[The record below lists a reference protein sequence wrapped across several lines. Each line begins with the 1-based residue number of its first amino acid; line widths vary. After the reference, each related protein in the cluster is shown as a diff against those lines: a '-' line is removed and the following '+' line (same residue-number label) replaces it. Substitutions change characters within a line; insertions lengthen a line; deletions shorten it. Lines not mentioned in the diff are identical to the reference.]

1 MSDDNPVDQ
10 FSQTRFVAEEIDTT
24 VDSAVRRRVRTAL
37 GDAVAELR
45 DALVDEQTA
54 VQLLT
59 GDDTLQEV
67 DTTHREDPEPLTKR
81 AVLDPL
87 FDALGYDD
95 LALEV
100 GDRSDSYGKKA
111 DYAAPFDAF
120 DEIDSGR
127 LLIEAEPVNKRLRQD
142 RHGLGQV
149 EDWLSYRPFDAT
161 FGVATDG
168 LQWTLVTYDD
178 DSYSLDTL
186 ADVDLRPVV
195 QSIFDDQTGYDTAP
209 AGWTTGDTEQLLER
223 FLTGFAFDNVVSVA
237 RDARESIRRRR
248 REITDQFYDD
258 YVGLVFGRA
267 PAGEASPRRS
277 LIGDGVDAPQ
287 AATGDDV
294 RLFAVELMNR
304 LVFVKFLEDRGLV
317 EEGLLGRIVTEHDET
332 IVPRSLYETY
342 LEPLFFGVFDERP
355 GDRDRR
361 IQTVTQYSELP
372 YLNGGL
378 FRPTEYDGEGDDTR
392 FDDTDFDVADP
403 VMRELLLLLER
414 YEFSTTGGPGELDPS
429 VLGNVFEKTINY
441 ITTATGDQKKQL
453 GAYYTP
459 DEITRFCA
467 EQTVLPGLRDEIA
480 AFLCDEKGYTES
492 MLADDVFELIDALPP
507 NVELVE
513 ELIETVVD
521 DFRALD
527 PACGSGHFLTAVENE
542 IVRVRKALYDVAYG
556 GLPDD
561 DPRDETPPTWR
572 LRKRTVVENI
582 YGVDV
587 VAPATEIAKLRLWLS
602 IVAAVEPST
611 VDQYDRGELA
621 LPNIVFSIQQG
632 NSLIGFTDLVE
643 TTASGAQSVL
653 DNWSGAS
660 VRDRY
665 EDVIEAM
672 DAHADTNDTAAAKR
686 HLREAERR
694 KNDHRPALDEKIH
707 QQFHEAGVD
716 VSLNRVREYDPFHWV
731 LEFAPVYADGGFDA
745 VVGNPPWEM
754 LQPRRDEFFSRYE
767 PTFRSL
773 TPSEKDEIEAELRDD
788 PEIQSAWDAYERT
801 IQQRATYFTDGP
813 AYNLQW
819 GEIDGRTRTGRNDL
833 STLFL
838 ERVFDLT
845 NENGYVAK
853 VLPNKVFSNASAK
866 RLRSELLEATTVESV
881 VGFENKGIFGSLHDQ
896 FEFAVLTFRNTGHT
910 ESFRAT
916 FGQRRVEVLE
926 RFEAESVSVTPSMI
940 RQYSPEGLTFPKVSS
955 ASEVD
960 VLQTLLDHEPVG
972 ESVDGSWWA
981 DGHIEIYT
989 RDSAY
994 FSEDRADAD
1003 YPVYGGSN
1011 VHQFVHD
1018 TTFAGL
1024 EEPDYWSVAESRDP
1038 AASAKARVRE
1048 KNVRHLKDAVYRA
1061 FDGAAGNESKKA
1073 FVNTLLR
1080 EERGEP
1086 LQPEDV
1092 LLDCTEYRIVYR
1104 NVTNARNERTLIA
1117 TVLPPGL
1124 ICYHALTT
1132 IRPYRIEP
1140 SEADL
1145 QQFPLHSAYERAF
1158 TDRELFVVT
1167 GLLNSIPFDSF
1178 MRTRVD
1184 TNVARYKFENA
1195 PVPHLTAGDDWF
1207 DYIATRAARLNCYG
1221 EAFAEMRDRFG
1232 GIEPATAADERE
1244 RLRAEIDAAACH
1256 AYGLD
1261 RAETASLLDDFHRV
1275 ESPRL
1280 MTAAYF
1286 DRVSDCYDRLAGGPT
1301 TRS

>member
-1 MSDDNPVDQ
+1 MSDDSVPAQSVPDGY
-10 FSQTRFVAEEIDTT
+10 SQTRFVTEEIDTT
-24 VDSAVRRRVRTAL
+24 VDPATRTRVREAL
-37 GDAVAELR
+37 TDAVAGFR
-45 DALVDEQTA
+45 DALADEQTA
-54 VQLLT
+54 ARLLT
-59 GDDTLQEV
+59 GDDTLREA
-67 DTTHREDPEPLTKR
+67 DTAHKEDPEPLTKR
-81 AVLDPL
+81 AFLDPL
-87 FDALGYDD
+87 FEALGYDD
-95 LALEV
+95 LAVEV

-111 DYAAPFDAF
+111 DYAASFDPFE
-120 DEIDSGR
+120 EIDSGR

-161 FGVATDG
+161 FGVATNG
-168 LQWTLVTYDD
+168 LQWTLVTYDA
-178 DSYSLDTL
+178 DSYTLDTL
-186 ADVDLRPVV
+186 ADVDLHPVV
-195 QSIFDDQTGYDTAP
+195 QSVFDDQTGRNTAP
-209 AGWTTGDTEQLLER
+209 SGWTTSDTEQLLDR
-223 FLTGFAFDNVVSVA
+223 FLAGFAFDNVVSVA
-237 RDARESIRRRR
+237 RDARASIRKRRT
-248 REITDQFYDD
+248 EITDQFYDD
-258 YVGLVFGRA
+258 YVRLVFGQA
-267 PAGEASPRRS
+267 PAGGDPPERS
-277 LIGDGVDAPQ
+277 LIGDGVDAPE

-294 RLFAVELMNR
+294 RLFAVELLNR

-317 EEGLLGRIVTEHDET
+317 EEGLLERIVAEHDET

-342 LEPLFFGVFDERP
+342 LEPLFFGVFDEPP
-355 GDRDRR
+355 GERDRR

-378 FRPTEYDGEGDDTR
+378 FRPTEGYDGAVDDTE
-392 FDDTDFDVADP
+392 FDVSDS

-480 AFLCDEKGYTES
+480 AYLRREQGYTEA
-492 MLADDVFELIDALPP
+492 MLADDVFTLIDTLPP
-507 NVELVE
+507 NVDLVE

-527 PACGSGHFLTAVENE
+527 PACGSGHFLTSVESE

-556 GLPDD
+556 ALPDD

-582 YGVDV
+582 YGVDIV
-587 VAPATEIAKLRLWLS
+587 EPATEIAKLRLWLS
-602 IVAAVEPST
+602 IVAAVEPDT
-611 VDQYDRGELA
+611 VSEYDEGELA

-643 TTASGAQSVL
+643 TTGGDGSQSVL
-653 DNWSGAS
+653 DNWTSAS
-660 VRDRY
+660 VRERY

-672 DAHADTNDTAAAKR
+672 DAHAAANDTSAAKR
-686 HLREAERR
+686 HLEAAERR
-694 KNDHRPALDEKIH
+694 KNDHRPALNEKIH
-707 QQFHEAGVD
+707 QQFREAGVD
-716 VSLNRVREYDPFHWV
+716 VSLDRVREYDPFHWV

-773 TPSEKDEIEAELRDD
+773 DPSRKDELEAELRDD
-788 PEIQSAWDAYERT
+788 PEIQSAWTAYEQN

-813 AYNLQW
+813 AYSLQW
-819 GEIDGRTRTGRNDL
+819 GEIDGQTRTGRNDL

-845 NENGYVAK
+845 NEDGHVAK

-866 RLRSELLEATTVESV
+866 RLRSHLLEETTIGSV

-896 FEFAVLTFRNTGHT
+896 FQFTVLAFRNGGHT
-910 ESFRAT
+910 ESFRTT
-916 FGQRRVEVLE
+916 FGRRRVEVLD
-926 RFEAESVSVTPSMI
+926 RLDDESVSVTASLV

-955 ASEVD
+955 RSEVD
-960 VLQTLLDHEPVG
+960 VLRTLLDHEPVG

-994 FSEDRADAD
+994 FSEDRANAD

-1018 TTFAGL
+1018 DTFANL
-1024 EEPDYWSVAESRDP
+1024 ETPDYWSVAESRDP
-1038 AASAKARVRE
+1038 DSSAKARVRE
-1048 KNVRHLKDAVYRA
+1048 KNVRQLKDAIYRA
-1061 FDGAAGNESKKA
+1061 FDGAAGNKSKKT
-1073 FVNTLLR
+1073 FVNDLLK

-1086 LQPEDV
+1086 LQAADV
-1092 LLDCTEYRIVYR
+1092 LLDCTEYRVVYR
-1104 NVTNARNERTLIA
+1104 NITNARNERTLIA
-1117 TVLPPGL
+1117 TVLPPGV

-1140 SEADL
+1140 SAADL
-1145 QQFPLHSAYERAF
+1145 KQFPLHGAYERAF
-1158 TDRELFVVT
+1158 TDRELFVVA

-1207 DYIATRAARLNCYG
+1207 DDIATRAARLNCYG
-1221 EAFAEMRDRFG
+1221 DAFEEMRDRLG
-1232 GIEPATAADERE
+1232 GIEPATAPDERE
-1244 RLRAEIDAAACH
+1244 RLRAGIDAAACH

-1261 RAETASLLDDFHRV
+1261 RAETAFLLEDFHRV

-1280 MTAAYF
+1280 MTEAYF
-1286 DRVSDCYDRLAGGPT
+1286 DRVLELYDRLAT
-1301 TRS
+1301 Q